1 MSKFIAASRQATEM
15 ENERIKLK
23 TRIHK
28 VKDDCRGWAKM
39 AAKATNK
46 VKELKNLVEELK
58 ADVVKK
64 DTHLD
69 HLQKRNDELSTLIEK
84 AKQDAI
90 KEFKA
95 VRF

>member
-1 MSKFIAASRQATEM
+1 M
-15 ENERIKLK
+15 ENERIKLE

-28 VKDDCRGWAKM
+28 VKDNCRGWAKM

-46 VKELKNLVEELK
+46 VKELKNLVKELK

-64 DTHLD
+64 ETYLE
-69 HLQKRNDELSTLIEK
+69 HLQKRNDELSTLLEK
-84 AKQDAI
+84 AKQDAV